1 MLDLPLQRKLTLLP
15 NNTRNCSQKRSGK
28 NHACWTGVQKSD
40 SQWYCFVDADVSA
53 EPELLETAVDMAV
66 HKEIDMLSINPFQEL
81 LSFSE
86 RFFLPG
92 IFVSIALSMNF
103 KRVNNPSKPEALANG
118 QFILMRRSTYE
129 TIQGHYAVRNE
140 IMEDLALANI
150 IKQKGYRLYFMFSD
164 ELIRTRMYR
173 SFSQIW
179 EGFSKNLV
187 DIKKN
192 TGTIGSIFTGLK
204 SLLLGWIPLVLPILT
219 WLHLRSAPDPF
230 FAYFAFTTAVI
241 AAAVMYLFMLLIV
254 KAFVIPSFYALS
266 FPFGFTMHAAL
277 TINSL
282 IRRKKGD
289 RKWKG
294 RTYRQ

>member
-1 MLDLPLQRKLTLLP
+1 M
-15 NNTRNCSQKRSGK
+15 S
-28 NHACWTGVQKSD
+28 WT
-40 SQWYCFVDADVSA
+40 
-53 EPELLETAVDMAV
+53 
-66 HKEIDMLSINPFQEL
+66 
-81 LSFSE
+81 
-86 RFFLPG
+86 FL
-92 IFVSIALSMNF
+92 
-103 KRVNNPSKPEALANG
+103 
-118 QFILMRRSTYE
+118 
-129 TIQGHYAVRNE
+129 
-140 IMEDLALANI
+140 
-150 IKQKGYRLYFMFSD
+150 
-164 ELIRTRMYR
+164 
-173 SFSQIW
+173 SQIW

-192 TGTIGSIFTGLK
+192 TGTVGSIFTVLK

-219 WLHLRSAPDPF
+219 LLHMRSGDESF
-230 FAYFAFTTAVI
+230 IIHFAFTAAVI